1 MPQSADLPAAPR
13 TPDPG
18 AGRTVS
24 DAVPAA
30 PPGPRRPNLDGDL
43 DAVLEFLPSFR
54 VAVRGYD
61 RWQVDS
67 YVSWAE
73 RELRAA
79 RRSADDMAARFA
91 DRSVELDRVRQEL
104 ARSAAGRDARQV
116 SERIAQVLELAAE
129 EAAEIT
135 AAGATEAEGLVAAA
149 RAWSTSMLQHAREAE
164 QAAAADREQ
173 AARTRGEAAELLAA
187 ARDQAGQLRAAA
199 VREQDRLA
207 AEAAE
212 VRRRLDGEAA
222 DRRAEAEEKARRQ
235 REQEAAAAAEV
246 VAAAR
251 REIEQL
257 HSQRDRA
264 GESLRQLTAR
274 IGDALETLAAWV
286 PADRPNIVAVQP
298 RERTAAG

>member
-1 MPQSADLPAAPR
+1 MPQSADLPTAPR
-13 TPDPG
+13 TPD
-18 AGRTVS
+18 
-24 DAVPAA
+24 
-30 PPGPRRPNLDGDL
+30 PGPRRPNLDGDL
-43 DAVLEFLPSFR
+43 DTVLEFLPSFR

-79 RRSADDMAARFA
+79 RRSADDLAARFA
-91 DRSVELDRVRQEL
+91 DRSVELDRVQREL

-116 SERIAQVLELAAE
+116 SERLAQVLELAAE

-135 AAGATEAEGLVAAA
+135 AAGAAEAEGLVDAA

-187 ARDQAGQLRAAA
+187 ARDQAEQLRAAA

-212 VRRRLDGEAA
+212 VRRRLDQEAA

-274 IGDALETLAAWV
+274 LGDALETLATCV

-298 RERTAAG
+298 RERTATG